1 MITKSIFSNIIIL
14 VISSTLFSCGG
25 SDTKTVEN
33 KAPQAAII
41 SPSSVLSFDNVE
53 LNASSSYDPDGEI
66 TSYSWQQIA
75 GNTVT
80 LSSQD
85 TAVITF
91 IAPQVS
97 NQTIITF
104 KLTVTDT
111 SGATGISSIDI
122 QIVPNTFDVSVNFP
136 ASGSRFLG
144 DKISVSGTLIAT
156 TVNNTPIDAEVTVTS
171 EQIETLAQVNADGSW
186 VVNDVPVTKG
196 KLVKFSITAVDNLRS
211 RDTTNNISFES
222 QGIHFSNALMDTDDG
237 NANIIYAFSP
247 GPGKS
252 QLIRIH
258 LDTGRTTLI
267 YSEDHGPDNLI
278 AYTDEVEYNPIN
290 KTLFLLT
297 NTTQG
302 VAIYGINTVS
312 GELNLIANNDIGE
325 GPLFN
330 SYSWVTMAIDSTHG
344 TIFLADQKYKKIYS
358 IESETGNRA
367 VIADNGSIGDGAPM
381 VIPRKM
387 VMDEANNLLY
397 VYGNNQLLKIAVNHG
412 TRTIIPYEN
421 NGSTYL
427 SLNAMVFNANNNE
440 IAITNNNNISLI
452 NLESGNSVKLSTIDS
467 FNSSKWFKQILFDK
481 QQQRYLLNDFG
492 FGYQSSPDSDSI
504 IAIDRKSGEHS
515 IIFDDR
521 VGDGPYLGHPGDMVT
536 DNENNFSYVID
547 SNRHA
552 LIKIDLNTG
561 QRQVIH
567 KFKLNVEPNKY
578 SARSLSFNKENNTM
592 YVAAS
597 RSVYIGNNAFENFYT
612 ITAID
617 LTTGLEKE
625 IANENTGT
633 GSLKFG
639 TNITLNIEQNIIYT
653 ASYEDDLVARIDLST
668 LERTILSDAQHG
680 AGVDIEHPIA
690 VKFDQENNRLI
701 LFCEGT
707 GATETITVFSID
719 IATGDRSLIYDYT
732 KGTGPWINVP
742 QALAVSAD
750 GTTAYTFSDFNK
762 IVALD
767 MTTGNRKDIT
777 GANIGNGE
785 TISGVRALALSA
797 DGKLLYMSTYSLGA
811 ILLIDTNTG
820 DSVILSK

>member
-1 MITKSIFSNIIIL
+1 MIL
-14 VISSTLFSCGG
+14 VISFTLFSCGG

-33 KAPQAAII
+33 KLPQASIL

-53 LNASSSYDPDGEI
+53 LNASSSHDPDGDI
-66 TSYSWQQIA
+66 SHYSWQQIA
-75 GNTVT
+75 GDIVT
-80 LSSQD
+80 LSAPNAAI
-85 TAVITF
+85 TTF
-91 IAPQVS
+91 IAPDVS
-97 NQTIITF
+97 SQSVLTF

-111 SGATGISSIDI
+111 DGESNTSSVDI
-122 QIVPNTFDVSVNFP
+122 ELIPNTFNVSVSFP

-144 DKISVSGTLIAT
+144 DKISVSGTLTAT
-156 TVNNTPIDAEVTVTS
+156 TVDNTPIDAEVTVTS
-171 EQIETLAQVNADGSW
+171 DQIETTAQVNADGSW
-186 VVNDVPVTKG
+186 TANDVPVAKG
-196 KLVKFSITAVDNLRS
+196 KSVAFTIAAIDNLRS
-211 RDTTNNISFES
+211 RDATNNISFVS

-247 GPGKS
+247 GPEKS

-258 LDTGRTTLI
+258 LDTGLTTLI

-278 AYTDEVEYNPIN
+278 AYTYEVEYNPIN

-297 NTTQG
+297 NTSQG

-344 TIFLADQKYKKIYS
+344 TIFLADQKYKKIYR
-358 IESETGNRA
+358 IENETGNRT
-367 VIADNGSIGDGAPM
+367 VIADNGTIGDGAAM
-381 VIPRKM
+381 IIPQKM

-397 VYGNNQLLKIAVNHG
+397 VYGNNQLIKIAVIYG
-412 TRTIIPYEN
+412 TRTLIPYEN

-440 IAITNNNNISLI
+440 IAITQNNSVSLI
-452 NLESGNSVKLSTIDS
+452 NLESGSSVKLSTIDS
-467 FNSSKWFKQILFDK
+467 FSSSKSFSQILFDK

-492 FGYQSSPDSDSI
+492 FGYQSSADSDSI
-504 IAIDRKSGEHS
+504 IAIDSESGEHS
-515 IIFDDR
+515 IVFEDR
-521 VGDGPYLGHPGDMVT
+521 VGDGPYLGEPGDMII
-536 DNENNFSYVID
+536 DNDHNFAYVIN

-567 KFKLNVEPNKY
+567 SFELNVEPNKY
-578 SARSLSFNKENNTM
+578 SARSLSFDKENNTM

-597 RSVYIGNNAFENFYT
+597 RSVYIGQNSFENFYT
-612 ITAID
+612 ITALD
-617 LTTGLEKE
+617 LTTGLEEE
-625 IANENTGT
+625 IANKNTGT
-633 GSLKFG
+633 GLLNLG
-639 TNITLNIEQNIIYT
+639 TNITLNKEQNILYT
-653 ASYEDDLVARIDLST
+653 ASYEDNLVATINLST

-680 AGVDIEHPIA
+680 AGIDIEHPIA
-690 VKFDQENNRLI
+690 IKLDQNNNRLI

-719 IATGDRSLIYDYT
+719 IETGDRSLIYDYT

-767 MTTGNRKDIT
+767 MTTGNRRDIA
-777 GANIGNGE
+777 GANIPNGE
-785 TISGVRALALSA
+785 AISGVRALGLSA
-797 DGKLLYMSTYSLGA
+797 DGKLLYMSSYSLGA
-811 ILLIDTNTG
+811 ILLIDTSSG
-820 DSVILSK
+820 DRVIISK